1 MYQRRTTHITTAARF
16 SPYASFLLSTTEQ
29 QHCLVDLYHCAVEAH
44 KITLLQG
51 FFDEDSMD
59 EFIASET
66 EESSMSLTSED
77 ERMKK

>member
-1 MYQRRTTHITTAARF
+1 MVHVPLVTTYSNAETRF
-16 SPYASFLLSTTEQ
+16 S
-29 QHCLVDLYHCAVEAH
+29 H
-44 KITLLQG
+44 KHNFRNDQRNVFFFQFNTPDFIILQG

-77 ERMKK
+77 EKMKK